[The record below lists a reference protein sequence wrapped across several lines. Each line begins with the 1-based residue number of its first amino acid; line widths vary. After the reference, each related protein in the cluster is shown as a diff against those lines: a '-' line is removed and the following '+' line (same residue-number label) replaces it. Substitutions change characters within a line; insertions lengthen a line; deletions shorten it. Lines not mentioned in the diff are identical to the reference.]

1 MKRIL
6 MMIMLLC
13 VLMEIYP
20 EELQLRK
27 NLELQQSLR
36 TEKLDLENPLK
47 NIKKNDDL
55 LQNLELILEE
65 TVKEALQQQESQF
78 MILLANKEKKTKVW
92 RKIAVA
98 ESLLIG
104 LTLIIGISLHNL

>member
-1 MKRIL
+1 
-6 MMIMLLC
+6 
-13 VLMEIYP
+13 ME
-20 EELQLRK
+20 
-27 NLELQQSLR
+27 
-36 TEKLDLENPLK
+36 
-47 NIKKNDDL
+47 KNDDL

>member
-1 MKRIL
+1 MMFLSMVIKVFPEGIRIEQTQQHL
-6 MMIMLLC
+6 KLLRR
-13 VLMEIYP
+13 EN
-20 EELQLRK
+20 Q
-27 NLELQQSLR
+27 NLEI
-36 TEKLDLENPLK
+36 PLK
-47 NIKKNDDL
+47 NMEKNDDL